1 MNNLSKKIIID
12 LDDTLCTTENGDY
25 INSKPKKDVIDK
37 LIEYKKN
44 GFKVVVFTSRNM
56 RTYKGNIGLIK
67 SNTLPIILDWLK
79 KK

>member
-1 MNNLSKKIIID
+1 MRNKKILITGVCGFIGFHLSKHF
-12 LDDTLCTTENGDY
+12 L
-25 INSKPKKDVIDK
+25 
-37 LIEYKKN
+37 KN